1 MENVTRS
8 AAFDASPDEVWRVIG
23 DFHDLAGWHP
33 AVARQTADGDVRN
46 LEVPGGAVIVERL
59 IGQDERSYAYE
70 IVSGPLPVD
79 AYRSVLAVAP
89 AGQGSVVIWS
99 STFQPKAEGARK
111 VIAGIYEGGLKAL
124 SDRLTRGG

>member
-8 AAFDASPDEVWRVIG
+8 AAFAASADELWRLIG

-33 AVARQTADGDVRN
+33 AVARQTADGDLRK

-89 AGQGSVVIWS
+89 AGQGSVIVWS
-99 STFQPKAEGARK
+99 STFQPKADGARK
-111 VIAGIYEGGLKAL
+111 VIAGIYEGGFKAL
-124 SDRLTRGG
+124 ADRFGPAG